1 LKSPNFANLLTGLRL
16 LLVPFLVL
24 SMLLA
29 HSRLAGVIFGV
40 AVITDLLD
48 GPLARRFGTASNRG
62 ALFDHAVDA
71 TFVTAGLATLA
82 IMEVSTPVL
91 PIMVAAAFVQYTLD
105 SRALA
110 GRHLRASRLGRYN
123 GIAYFVLLGIP
134 VVRDAMSWSWPSNDW
149 VAWLAWCLV
158 ATTLVSIGDRTI
170 ALVNARRDS

>member
-1 LKSPNFANLLTGLRL
+1 MKPPNLANLLTGLRL

-24 SMLLA
+24 SVLTA
-29 HSRLAGVIFGV
+29 HSRLAGMIFGV

-71 TFVTAGLATLA
+71 TFVTAGLAALA
-82 IMEVSTPVL
+82 VLDISTPVL
-91 PIMVAAAFVQYTLD
+91 PILVAAAFVQYTLD
-105 SRALA
+105 SQALA

-134 VVRDAMSWSWPSNDW
+134 VVRDAMSWTWPSNDW

-158 ATTLVSIGDRTI
+158 ATTLVSMVDRTV
-170 ALVNARRDS
+170 ALVNVRRGS